1 LELFYGCYKKYLN
14 EKIFK
19 DEENRKAIL
28 GIFYAISMIFYL
40 YFKRGIISEWQWDIL
55 CNPKTLLF
63 VHSSFWMGLIEM
75 FSGAG
80 VISSALL
87 YVFYK
92 IMKRRTVIY
101 NNKQVCKYNEGINS
115 AVFSFIISLCFVLI
129 SSMSY
134 CRIDRDGL
142 YVREI
147 RTLFVERK
155 HSWKSIES
163 VDINYY
169 KSKSDYNI
177 QYMINF
183 DGFFV
188 DADDAGLTMNNK
200 KLMDQGMKE
209 IHRIVKANGITIN
222 KDIEK
227 YNDEINEFLK
237 LIGEK

>member
-1 LELFYGCYKKYLN
+1 
-14 EKIFK
+14 
-19 DEENRKAIL
+19 
-28 GIFYAISMIFYL
+28 
-40 YFKRGIISEWQWDIL
+40 
-55 CNPKTLLF
+55 
-63 VHSSFWMGLIEM
+63 
-75 FSGAG
+75 
-80 VISSALL
+80 
-87 YVFYK
+87 
-92 IMKRRTVIY
+92 MKRRTEIY
-101 NNKQVCKYNEGINS
+101 SNKQVCKYNEGINS